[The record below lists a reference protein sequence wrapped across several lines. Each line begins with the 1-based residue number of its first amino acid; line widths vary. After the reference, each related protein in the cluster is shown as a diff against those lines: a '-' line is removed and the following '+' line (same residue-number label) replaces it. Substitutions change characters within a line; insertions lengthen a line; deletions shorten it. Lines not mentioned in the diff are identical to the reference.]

1 MWKSKSLS
9 HVWLFEI
16 LWTVA
21 HQAPLSMRILQAR
34 ILEWVAIL
42 FSRES
47 SWPREWTWVPCIA
60 GRFFT
65 VWATREAL
73 IGRLYANKAVNKEKN
88 QNFKDLS
95 YPILA
100 EGALNSP
107 LTLRKFRNR
116 RKGEKPVPTAR
127 VKIWPS
133 WKQPHD
139 PLMRIPTSAQRYPRV
154 AQYILQKLT
163 CSCFT
168 PGRWAVS
175 FSGATGHTHLSDTA
189 SACSSLRSISR
200 ISSSV
205 YSSFTRSSA
214 SSLSTAC
221 SCAVVL
227 ASSTVTASCRTKGMT
242 LRSNWGQWCV
252 VVKRKACGSTL
263 LPYPAGSCP
272 VAIPGCPPVRST
284 SALVD
289 RKSVTWPF

>member
-42 FSRES
+42 FSRQS

-73 IGRLYANKAVNKEKN
+73 VGRLCPSKAVNKEKK

-100 EGALNSP
+100 EGALNSS

-127 VKIWPS
+127 VKIWPN
-133 WKQPHD
+133 KQTNKNMAFMKTTTRPPHEN
-139 PLMRIPTSAQRYPRV
+139 PNFGT
-154 AQYILQKLT
+154 K
-163 CSCFT
+163 
-168 PGRWAVS
+168 VS
-175 FSGATGHTHLSDTA
+175 K
-189 SACSSLRSISR
+189 SR
-200 ISSSV
+200 P
-205 YSSFTRSSA
+205 A
-214 SSLSTAC
+214 HSTETN
-221 SCAVVL
+221 L
-227 ASSTVTASCRTKGMT
+227 
-242 LRSNWGQWCV
+242 
-252 VVKRKACGSTL
+252 
-263 LPYPAGSCP
+263 
-272 VAIPGCPPVRST
+272 
-284 SALVD
+284 
-289 RKSVTWPF
+289 